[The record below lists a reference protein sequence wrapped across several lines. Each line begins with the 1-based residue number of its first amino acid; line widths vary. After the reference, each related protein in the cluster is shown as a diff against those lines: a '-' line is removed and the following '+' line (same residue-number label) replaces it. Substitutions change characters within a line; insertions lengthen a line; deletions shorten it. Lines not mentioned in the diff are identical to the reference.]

1 VDTIQ
6 LNQRLRR
13 PPARIDDESDK
24 GEEAGAHGLGR
35 LEDGGHPHG
44 LLEQQ
49 VRRMHPG
56 SLSPRFGSDREE
68 GFAVLFV
75 FFSSKE
81 KRRSWE
87 MGNEWQVVGEVTERK
102 NRLCLI
108 GRATCACCVSPLSQH
123 CYTPSFRSTKVRNGG
138 SLPPVGFDGGN
149 SRPPVSARLPQGVG
163 LGKMVRRMD
172 EKKLLLLQLS
182 SKAEKKIPLAPSMF
196 HGQSGPRSDFFFFG
210 SCCLLSHGRPWL
222 GLPLRVAFPFLSF
235 FHNVVRNFASV
246 QNRRQ
251 RGGPFAFINARNF
264 LRSRYGT
271 IEGSIHYST

>member
-1 VDTIQ
+1 
-6 LNQRLRR
+6 
-13 PPARIDDESDK
+13 
-24 GEEAGAHGLGR
+24 
-35 LEDGGHPHG
+35 
-44 LLEQQ
+44 
-49 VRRMHPG
+49 MHPG

-149 SRPPVSARLPQGVG
+149 SRPPVSARLPQDVG

-196 HGQSGPRSDFFFFG
+196 HGQSGPRSDFFF
-210 SCCLLSHGRPWL
+210 SLDPAACCLMDDHGLACPCVSLSH
-222 GLPLRVAFPFLSF
+222 FFLSSTTSYETLLPF
-235 FHNVVRNFASV
+235 KIGVNVAARLHSSMLGIFSV
-246 QNRRQ
+246 PGMVQ
-251 RGGPFAFINARNF
+251 
-264 LRSRYGT
+264 
-271 IEGSIHYST
+271 